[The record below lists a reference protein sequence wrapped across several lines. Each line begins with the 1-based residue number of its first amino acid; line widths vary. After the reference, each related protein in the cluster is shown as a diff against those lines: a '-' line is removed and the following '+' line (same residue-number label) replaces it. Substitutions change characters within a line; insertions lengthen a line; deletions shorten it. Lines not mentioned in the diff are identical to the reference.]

1 MAKPKGHHPTRRR
14 VAPDQTPVSEDVFV
28 AKVFEVSTWAQRN
41 SQLLI
46 LAGVALALLLGG
58 AIYYASYRRDMDD
71 QAIQALE
78 AVQQVVA
85 FGLPE
90 EAEVRLTEYL
100 GRFGGT
106 RHATE
111 ARLLLGQL
119 HLKQGRNE
127 QAITVLEEAKGSADD
142 AMRVQSQMLLGRAY
156 EAAGRMADAEQEYME
171 ISNAADLAFQERDAL
186 ANVAR
191 VRTLQGNHA
200 GAAEIY
206 RQILSDLEESDPERG
221 LYEMRLAEAEYATTA

>member
-1 MAKPKGHHPTRRR
+1 MAKGHPTRRR
-14 VAPDQTPVSEDVFV
+14 IAPDQTAVNDDVFV

-46 LAGVALALLLGG
+46 LAGVALALLIGG
-58 AIYYASYRRDMDD
+58 AVYYASYRRDQDD

-100 GRFGGT
+100 SRFGGT

-111 ARLLLGQL
+111 ARMLLGQL
-119 HLKQGRNE
+119 HLKQGRTD

-142 AMRVQSQMLLGRAY
+142 AIRVQLQMLLGRAY
-156 EAAGRMADAEQEYME
+156 ETAARLPDAEQEYQDVA
-171 ISNAADLAFQERDAL
+171 SAADMEFQQRDAL

-191 VRTLQGNHA
+191 VRSLQGNHA

-221 LYEMRLAEAEYATTA
+221 LYEMRLAEAEYQTTA